1 MSILANELV
10 SPAADADLQ
19 ATPDPITDGGVRP
32 RKAREVISR
41 RSAGMSISEASAES
55 RASGV
60 AASKLIAAALHDR
73 FDVAATYGLGEP
85 ADAVEHAVRP
95 GKVGTVLVRP
105 WAASALPCRS
115 TVRRRILLRWLGG
128 AGPGPRFN
136 AASRANSAADCRSR
150 SGRASRS
157 LPSSDVSPPVFRS
170 THGHGDHV
178 PHVIPHTEA

>member
-1 MSILANELV
+1 VSILANELV
-10 SPAADADLQ
+10 SPAADADLR

-32 RKAREVISR
+32 RKARGVISR

-85 ADAVEHAVRP
+85 GR
-95 GKVGTVLVRP
+95 VGTVLVRP

-170 THGHGDHV
+170 THGHGDRV